1 MYNDLKRSVYFL
13 KITDNPS
20 RNPFLWLAATACSG
34 SKSNSC
40 DVAAAVAASIE
51 REQEEQLGYCGVE
64 AVRSL
69 RRCESRF
76 RSSSWG
82 GSSQELEEM

>member
-34 SKSNSC
+34 SKSSSC
-40 DVAAAVAASIE
+40 EVAAAVAASIE
-51 REQEEQLGYCGVE
+51 WEHEERLGYCTGIYKVVARMGVG
-64 AVRSL
+64 ARVAA
-69 RRCESRF
+69 
-76 RSSSWG
+76 G
-82 GSSQELEEM
+82 

>member
-20 RNPFLWLAATACSG
+20 RNPFLSWAATACSG
-34 SKSNSC
+34 SKRSSC

-51 REQEEQLGYCGVE
+51 REHEEQLGYCKGI
-64 AVRSL
+64 L
-69 RRCESRF
+69 
-76 RSSSWG
+76 
-82 GSSQELEEM
+82 